1 MSFENYHYESAY
13 NCSPYVR
20 CIHFTPLMYLI
31 SDKCR
36 FGNNVIIDYI
46 INNKSEINLTNDLGW
61 TALMIAC
68 ADYQKC
74 FSIDIIQKL
83 LEYGADVNIQNN
95 KKETALMLLLKYKSN
110 DYSYEIVKM
119 LINYGANVNIQNNQG
134 LTALFDAAVYDNL
147 LTCKLL
153 IDHGSNINL
162 ADNSNMTILMHVC
175 TTYDSNIKIIKLL
188 LDNGANINTID
199 KSNLSAL
206 LYVAKNMK
214 DAYFKSNDTRLPII
228 LLLLEYGADYTINS
242 LIIRGSKNKDRHLFK
257 YLKIDDIAKCINV
270 INKLAIKKTNF
281 SNLCGEIISVNPSYH
296 AKPDSFRFG
305 VISMNWNIKTNN
317 IEKNISWKNL
327 EYFNYFGIYDYDSL
341 IHKITDAVK
350 FTD

>member
-1 MSFENYHYESAY
+1 MSLEYYHYESAY
-13 NCSPYVR
+13 KCSPYVR

-31 SDKCR
+31 SNKHK

-46 INNKSEINLTNDLGW
+46 TNNKSEINLINDLGW

-68 ADYQKC
+68 ANYQKY

-83 LEYGADVNIQNN
+83 LENGADVNIQNK
-95 KKETALMLLLKYKSN
+95 KKETALILLLNFKSG
-110 DYSYEIVKM
+110 DYGYEIVKM
-119 LINYGANVNIQNNQG
+119 LINYGANVNIQNDLG
-134 LTALFDAAVYDNL
+134 LIALFYAAVYDNL
-147 LTCKLL
+147 LTCQLL

-162 ADNSNMTILMHVC
+162 VDNFNMTILMHVC

-206 LYVAKNMK
+206 LYAAKNMK

-242 LIIRGSKNKDRHLFK
+242 PIIRGSKNKDRHLFK
-257 YLKIDDIAKCINV
+257 YLKIDDIVKCINI
-270 INKLAIKKTNF
+270 INKLAIRKNNF
-281 SNLCGEIISVNPSYH
+281 ANLCGEIISVNPSYH

-305 VISMNWNIKTNN
+305 IMSMNWNIRANN
-317 IEKNISWKNL
+317 IEKNISLKNL
-327 EYFNYFGIYDYDSL
+327 KYFDYFGIYDYDSL
-341 IHKITDAVK
+341 A
-350 FTD
+350 